1 MNKRRR
7 LLVALGAGALGAP
20 FGSFA
25 QQKIYRI
32 GVLSATLKSSPI
44 TQAFVQELRRL
55 GYTEGQNLSI
65 ASSIADGNLRRLP
78 AFAAQLVAERV
89 DVIFADSTN
98 AAWAAQQATASIPI
112 VFSSVS
118 DPVGSGFVA
127 SLGRPGGNITGTT
140 SINRELAAKR
150 LQILKEILPKIS
162 RVAALVTD

>member
-25 QQKIYRI
+25 QQQKIYRI
-32 GVLSATLKSSPI
+32 GVLSATLKSSPL

-65 ASSIADGNLRRLP
+65 ASRIADGNLRRLP

-98 AAWAAQQATASIPI
+98 A
-112 VFSSVS
+112 
-118 DPVGSGFVA
+118 
-127 SLGRPGGNITGTT
+127 
-140 SINRELAAKR
+140 
-150 LQILKEILPKIS
+150 
-162 RVAALVTD
+162 